1 MNREKLEKLIK
12 NFNLENLS
20 DFLYDAD
27 LEENREDF
35 SDYTN
40 EKIFQDVQ
48 KIGDIET
55 TDKKKVLVVAVK
67 IKGDLSERSSR
78 KKQYDLGKKIL
89 KRNSRYNAGIFIFYD
104 KNGFFRFSLIYLT
117 YSGTKAI
124 PNSSRRYTYFV
135 SPDPQITNKTFLSQI
150 GDGDFST
157 LENIKKAFS
166 VEKVTEDF
174 YKDIANWY
182 FWAVRESEFPKD
194 VKAEENGKNIA
205 IIRLITRLIFIW
217 FMRKRGLISND
228 LFEKK
233 KINSYLK
240 DLSPKESTYYKAIL
254 QNLFFATLSTKKEE
268 RKFGSEKRFNRGW
281 NEDYDNQYVFRY
293 HELFK
298 NSKDLKRYFDNI
310 PFLNGGLF
318 ECLDDKRNGIII
330 DGFSR
335 TKKNQPIIPN
345 FLFFSNEQ
353 DVNLSLEYG
362 NKKKKYKVRGLID
375 ILSSYSFT
383 IDENDPNDA
392 EVALDPELLGKVF
405 ENLLASFNPET
416 SSTARKATGSY
427 YTPREIVDYMVTQ
440 SLKEYFKTHLKGVK
454 ELNKKIDQLFKK
466 EENEN
471 PFKKDTSKKIVFLI
485 NNLRIVDPAVGS
497 GAFPMG
503 ILNKLVFILG
513 KLDPENILWKQ
524 TQLNAAKNIPDPKS
538 QKDAIKSIERN
549 FKDKNIDYFRKLYLI
564 QKCIYGVD
572 IQQIAVEIAKLRF
585 FISLLVDEKL
595 DKTKDN
601 WGIEPLPNLDFKIMQ
616 GNSLIS
622 EFMGINFNDGD
633 MKENKGSFN
642 FKDDTND
649 LITEFQQKKNEFQNE
664 PDKDK
669 KENLKNEIDDLMI
682 QIFET
687 KLKKQKQGYF
697 NKLKKIEEE
706 CSILPNREQ
715 REEIITKEKQKLSKK
730 EGFDLEKFEV
740 QLREFSGKNKVKP
753 FFAWKLYFAEVFQGK
768 NPGFD
773 IVIGNPP
780 YVRHEEIK
788 DQKPLLQ
795 KMDYEV
801 YNSTSDLYTY
811 FYELSYR
818 ILNKKGVSI
827 FISSNKW
834 IRAKYGEKLREFF
847 KNKTKII
854 ELVDFGG
861 HKVFETAT
869 VDTCIMQFMKEKPF
883 NDYKINFVNISNDFE
898 KENMLKYFQKN
909 NQTILQRDL
918 NLNGW
923 TLADKKVLDLK
934 KKIEKTGTPLKD
946 WNVKIYFGIKTSFNE
961 AFIINTKT
969 KEKLC
974 KEDPKLSKIIKPI
987 LRGRDIKKYGYKWAE
1002 KWIINTNF
1010 NLDIPKLYPII
1021 FKRLKQFESKLKK
1034 RDDQG
1039 KNWWNLRACTYYHE
1053 FEKEKIVYQEMT
1065 NKSSFSWDIDKM
1077 YVNQSGYIITN
1088 ANKYILCLLNSKLI
1102 NQYFKLISQTLG
1114 IGAFRWIKQYI
1125 ERIPIPKIFLKQQK
1139 PFIEIVDKILEK
1151 KKYNPDADTGDLERQ
1166 IDEMV
1171 YDLYGLTEEEIKIIE
1186 ESNKK

>member
-117 YSGTKAI
+117 YSETKAI

-157 LENIKKAFS
+157 LESIKKAFS
-166 VEKVTEDF
+166 VEKVTKEF

-194 VKAEENGKNIA
+194 VKTEENGKNIA

-233 KINSYLK
+233 KINNYLK
-240 DLSPKESTYYKAIL
+240 DLSPEETTYYRAIL
-254 QNLFFATLSTKKEE
+254 QNLFFATLSTKKEN
-268 RKFGSEKRFNRGW
+268 RDFRSEIRGYKGFNPDRG
-281 NEDYDNQYVFRY
+281 NDSVYRY
-293 HELFK
+293 QKYFK
-298 NSKDLKRYFDNI
+298 NPKKLKEYFNKI

-318 ECLDDKRNGIII
+318 ECLDDRKNNYYI
-330 DGFSR
+330 DGFTESR
-335 TKKNQPIIPN
+335 KDNQPIVPN
-345 FLFFSNEQ
+345 FLFFSDEQ
-353 DVNLSLEYG
+353 DIDLSLEYG
-362 NKKKKYKVRGLID
+362 SKKKKYKVRGLID

-383 IDENDPNDA
+383 INENDPNDA

-440 SLKEYFKTHLKGVK
+440 SLKEYLKTHLKSVK
-454 ELNKKIDQLFKK
+454 ELDKRIDQLFKK
-466 EENEN
+466 EKDKN

-513 KLDPENILWKQ
+513 KLDPENVFWKQ
-524 TQLNAAKNIPDPKS
+524 TQLNAAKNILDPKS
-538 QKDAIKSIERN
+538 QKDAIESIERN
-549 FKDKNIDYFRKLYLI
+549 FKDKNVDYFRKLYLI

-706 CSILPNREQ
+706 CSILPNRKQ

-730 EGFDLEKFEV
+730 EGFDLEKFEA

-780 YVRHEEIK
+780 YINIEKIDKNIK
-788 DQKPLLQ
+788 KNIKNFKTAYQK
-795 KMDYEV
+795 Y
-801 YNSTSDLYTY
+801 DLYIL
-811 FYELSYR
+811 FYE
-818 ILNKKGVSI
+818 KGINLLRNEGVLT
-827 FISSNKW
+827 FISSNKFLSQGYGLLL
-834 IRAKYGEKLREFF
+834 RKFFLKYQINRIINFNYDIFKSATVRTCIFQLIKKDLL
-847 KNKTKII
+847 KNKIRIIDINNSKDIIKFKDEIYSYLDQEIFNRIDENNFRINLTSKKIALI
-854 ELVDFGG
+854 
-861 HKVFETAT
+861 
-869 VDTCIMQFMKEKPF
+869 
-883 NDYKINFVNISNDFE
+883 NKINIDSIRIDNICSVNYGLRPSSE
-898 KENMLKYFQKN
+898 KTN
-909 NQTILQRDL
+909 
-918 NLNGW
+918 
-923 TLADKKVLDLK
+923 LK
-934 KKIEKTGTPLKD
+934 KKSFIKKDNSTGVYKKYFEGKNMGYWVIKNYSYLDYRPNIMYNSMFTELFEFEKIVGLRTLSDITKLRF
-946 WNVKIYFGIKTSFNE
+946 IYDNQGYYCNDSVVILTLWHKFEKVEFQTIKRL
-961 AFIINTKT
+961 IT
-969 KEKLC
+969 KEKIEISKNYSL
-974 KEDPKLSKIIKPI
+974 KYLQAILNSKIIKFYVNELLYDGTHFYPNHMKQ
-987 LRGRDIKKYGYKWAE
+987 LPIKKISSEEQKSF
-1002 KWIINTNF
+1002 I
-1010 NLDIPKLYPII
+1010 KLV
-1021 FKRLKQFESKLKK
+1021 
-1034 RDDQG
+1034 DQ
-1039 KNWWNLRACTYYHE
+1039 
-1053 FEKEKIVYQEMT
+1053 
-1065 NKSSFSWDIDKM
+1065 
-1077 YVNQSGYIITN
+1077 
-1088 ANKYILCLLNSKLI
+1088 
-1102 NQYFKLISQTLG
+1102 
-1114 IGAFRWIKQYI
+1114 
-1125 ERIPIPKIFLKQQK
+1125 
-1139 PFIEIVDKILEK
+1139 ILEK
-1151 KKYNPDADTGDLERQ
+1151 KKDNPDADTKDLEEK
-1166 IDEMV
+1166 IDKMV
-1171 YDLYGLTEEEIKIIE
+1171 YQIYELSKEEIEVVK
-1186 ESNKK
+1186 NYG